1 MIKTDYKNFEI
12 ELFDDLNDDLDL
24 IIKSKNNEIDFGSK
38 KEKLEYIS
46 RHYIVVKELGIE
58 ISNITIYES
67 NSASGIYEDT
77 FAVTDNKLL
86 VISGNEIYCLE
97 IPSLK
102 LIWHKEFDQAAN
114 FALYKLEEDFIIY
127 GEIGIFRITKE
138 GEIVWSFWG
147 RDIWVNLEG
156 KNPFSVE
163 NDKIR
168 LFDFESNEYI
178 LDFNGNLIEDN
189 PILIPKK
196 SPKKM
201 VVKIWLKP
209 KFYISK
215 IRWLKPTAI
224 QRNY

>member
-12 ELFDDLNDDLDL
+12 ELFDDINDDLDL
-24 IIKSKNNEIDFGSK
+24 IIKSKKNEIDFGSK

-46 RHYIVVKELGIE
+46 RHYIIVKELGIE

-147 RDIWVNLEG
+147 RDIWVNLKG

-189 PILIPKK
+189 PILIPKRAQ
-196 SPKKM
+196 KK
-201 VVKIWLKP
+201 W
-209 KFYISK
+209 
-215 IRWLKPTAI
+215 W
-224 QRNY
+224 QRFG

>member
-1 MIKTDYKNFEI
+1 MIKIDYKNFEL
-12 ELFDDLNDDLDL
+12 ELFDDLNDNLNL

-38 KEKLEYIS
+38 NEKPGYIS

-58 ISNITIYES
+58 ISNVTIYET

-77 FAVTDNKLL
+77 FTVTDDKLL

-138 GEIVWSFWG
+138 GKIVWSFWG
-147 RDIWVNLEG
+147 RDIWVNLKD
-156 KNPFSVE
+156 KNPFSIE
-163 NDKIR
+163 SDKIR
-168 LFDFESNEYI
+168 LFDFESNEYV

-189 PILIPKK
+189 PIEIEIEIEIETKK
-196 SPKKM
+196 K
-201 VVKIWLKP
+201 
-209 KFYISK
+209 
-215 IRWLKPTAI
+215 
-224 QRNY
+224 